1 MPHGDKTHRPPPENL
16 LGAAAMVR
24 GRARLDR
31 VALANV
37 EPVALAVFTRAQQEV
52 HAGLLQLGPIGHA
65 GLRLGCTGKYQRLA
79 VPVGAIH
86 DAQAV
91 GVAVGDEDA
100 EGERWIT
107 HTSPL
112 KWTE

>member
-1 MPHGDKTHRPPPENL
+1 MPHGDKTHRPRPENL